1 MNKENESR
9 LEFAVEIAKLAGEL
23 TLEWFRKP
31 TLSVERKGDG
41 SPVTAADQAAE
52 TLLREKIAAQFPDD
66 GILGEEYGEMPGTS
80 PYKWVLDPIDGTKS
94 FITGVPLYTTLVAV
108 MREDEPEIGVI
119 YAPATREII
128 YAQTG
133 GQARYAVGDEV
144 ASPVRVSDV
153 ASLVESTFLTTSV
166 ASFEKDRSPS
176 GRPQYE
182 ALESACRLSRT
193 WGDAYGYLLV
203 ATGRAEVMVD
213 PALNLWDAA
222 CLQPIIEAAG
232 GVYTDWQGE
241 PSVHSGDAIATN
253 AAVADAARALIK
265 GEKPKAKG

>member
-1 MNKENESR
+1 MEEETQNR
-9 LEFAVEIAKLAGEL
+9 LDFAIEIAKLAGEK
-23 TLEWFRKP
+23 TLDWFRKP
-31 TLSVERKGDG
+31 TLAVDRKGDG

-52 TLLREKIAAQFPDD
+52 TLLREKIAAKFSDD
-66 GILGEEYGEMPGTS
+66 GIIGEEYGETAGTS
-80 PYKWVLDPIDGTKS
+80 PFKWILDPIDGTKS

-108 MREDEPEIGVI
+108 MRDNEPEIGVI

-128 YAQTG
+128 YAQRG
-133 GQARYAVGDEV
+133 GKAFYAVGDEA
-144 ASPVRVSDV
+144 ASAVQVSDV
-153 ASLVESTFLTTSV
+153 ASLTESTFLTTSV
-166 ASFEKDRSPS
+166 ASFEKDRDPS
-176 GRPQYE
+176 GRSQYE

-203 ATGRAEVMVD
+203 ATGRAEIMVD

-232 GVYTDWQGE
+232 GVYTDWQGR

-253 AAVADAARALIK
+253 AAIANEARALLAS
-265 GEKPKAKG
+265 EK